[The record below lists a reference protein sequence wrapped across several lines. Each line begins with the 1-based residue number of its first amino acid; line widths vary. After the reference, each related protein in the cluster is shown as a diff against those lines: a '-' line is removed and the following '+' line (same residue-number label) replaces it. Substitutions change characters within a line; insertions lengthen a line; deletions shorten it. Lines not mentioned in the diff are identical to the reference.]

1 MRDTP
6 DHKKGRNLHDSP
18 TSELSSIAPTSGTII
33 PNGLRS
39 SSPTWL
45 RVVQHCL
52 NLFAGHELGPLSVAK
67 GRLADPVDDGV
78 DFDALV
84 ELDAWEKGT
93 ASVIESVERAQRIV
107 RGRMLVDYHFC
118 SLVEVIVGALASSML
133 DCDAS

>member
-1 MRDTP
+1 M
-6 DHKKGRNLHDSP
+6 
-18 TSELSSIAPTSGTII
+18 APTSGTII
-33 PNGLRS
+33 PNGLRR

-52 NLFAGHELGPLSVAK
+52 NLFAGQELGPVTVGV

-93 ASVIESVERAQRIV
+93 ASVVESAERAQRIV
-107 RGRMLVDYHFC
+107 RGRILVDNHSVRESRF
-118 SLVEVIVGALASSML
+118 
-133 DCDAS
+133 